1 MLNEILTT
9 IAEIT
14 GALLISFGIAMC
26 FGTGAA
32 LIAAGVFTIAGSYLV
47 AR

>member
-1 MLNEILTT
+1 MLNDILTT
-9 IAEIT
+9 IAEVT
-14 GALLISFGIAMC
+14 GAVLITLGIGLIFGL
-26 FGTGAA
+26 GAA

>member
-1 MLNEILTT
+1 MLIEILTT

-14 GALLISFGIAMC
+14 GAVLITLGI
-26 FGTGAA
+26 GLILGSGAA

>member
-1 MLNEILTT
+1 MLLDLLTT

-14 GALLISFGIAMC
+14 GALLITVGIAMC
-26 FGTGAA
+26 LGTGVA